1 MAYHFDRRR
10 LQAQMVLK
18 GKNGKEVADKL
29 KINEATFYRKMA
41 NDGDFTRTQ
50 IGTLI
55 EFLDITN
62 INEIFFAEN
71 VADTQ

>member
-1 MAYHFDRRR
+1 MYHFDRRR

-18 GKNGKEVADKL
+18 GKNGKDVADRL
-29 KINEATFYRKMA
+29 GINEATFYRKMS
-41 NDGDFTRTQ
+41 NDGDFTRNQ
-50 IGTLI
+50 MGILI

-62 INEIFFAEN
+62 INEIFFANN